1 MYKRQLRCLG
11 ETDANL
17 VLTASL
23 AAPPLGKP
31 LAVAC
36 YEDAHA
42 ALLELGDAASAA
54 AFKATAS
61 AAFPAADYFA
71 DN

>member
-1 MYKRQLRCLG
+1 MTAWCLG
-11 ETDANL
+11 ETNANL

-42 ALLELGDAASAA
+42 ALLELGDAPSAA